1 MGVHGGIQN
10 TDFLGRNKLRN
21 RIRFPDIQGMVVVII
36 IGGNK
41 IIFSLPFADA
51 GVGTM
56 PCNRKF
62 IMILMHPARHPVSAR
77 MGKIHL
83 PGVPVHSF
91 FHTGAIAVFSVR
103 PDLLHILRRCRAYP
117 LRHLICHIH
126 RHQEFTP
133 QPLCRFFPYGNNI
146 AKPCPFRSFLAI
158 RQDCHLR
165 KHCASLQPLRLRR
178 FHRLPGQ
185 LRQIVCKA
193 AALCILPP
201 QAIASLVRIIPA
213 YRIFYVHSCI
223 QVKQL
228 FLMIP
233 HQIL

>member
-1 MGVHGGIQN
+1 MALLLLELLRRPRMENIQPVPYNMELRRPEQIPQMGVHGGIQN

-62 IMILMHPARHPVSAR
+62 IMILMHPAHHPVSSR

-91 FHTGAIAVFSVR
+91 FHTG
-103 PDLLHILRRCRAYP
+103 HRC
-117 LRHLICHIH
+117 I
-126 RHQEFTP
+126 
-133 QPLCRFFPYGNNI
+133 
-146 AKPCPFRSFLAI
+146 
-158 RQDCHLR
+158 
-165 KHCASLQPLRLRR
+165 
-178 FHRLPGQ
+178 
-185 LRQIVCKA
+185 
-193 AALCILPP
+193 
-201 QAIASLVRIIPA
+201 
-213 YRIFYVHSCI
+213 
-223 QVKQL
+223 
-228 FLMIP
+228 
-233 HQIL
+233 